1 MTRLPFEQVT
11 NLVQML
17 TLLFLSNWVWLQAR
31 RTDKE
36 TAVHIFA
43 AGLFCFYLGDLFW
56 TAHLLVKGYAPAV
69 FSPADVAWIGQFL
82 WLFAATRLLCPGN
95 TPRPWWVRVL
105 PTLVVGNYIVW
116 ITALECEPFSN
127 ALWCVVMALL
137 AWQAGCG
144 LAAGG
149 RRLCPFFLC
158 TLAYLILELTLF
170 LSGGVLY
177 AALDLLVTVCAAAMS
192 VTLVRGARYA
202 G

>member
-1 MTRLPFEQVT
+1 MKLLPFEQIT
-11 NLVQML
+11 NLIQML
-17 TLLFLSNWVWLQAR
+17 TLLLLSNWVWLQAR

-43 AGLFCFYLGDLFW
+43 AGLFCFFLGDLFW
-56 TAHLLVKGYAPAV
+56 TAHLLVKGYAPAM

-82 WLFAATRLLCPGN
+82 WLFAAVRLLCPGN
-95 TPRPWWVRVL
+95 TPRPWWVWVL

-116 ITALECEPFSN
+116 ITVLECEPLSN
-127 ALWCVVMALL
+127 ALWSIAMALL

-144 LAAGG
+144 LAAGSG
-149 RRLCPFFLC
+149 RLRLFFLC
-158 TLAYLILELTLF
+158 TIAYLFFELILF
-170 LSGGVLY
+170 LSSGSLY
-177 AALDLLVTVCAAAMS
+177 AVLDLLVTACVAAMS